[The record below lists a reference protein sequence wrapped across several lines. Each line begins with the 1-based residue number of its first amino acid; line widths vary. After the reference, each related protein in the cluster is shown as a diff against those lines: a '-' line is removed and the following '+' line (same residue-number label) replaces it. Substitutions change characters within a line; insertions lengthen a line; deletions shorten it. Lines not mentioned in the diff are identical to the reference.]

1 MEGRF
6 YSDVFARKGMTITV
20 PGPAERAYIANE
32 YQSNFIYGR
41 FSVTARL
48 RILEIVAR
56 MTRDE
61 GMEGVI
67 LGGTELPLA
76 LGDTSGLTLR
86 FFNTT
91 LIHVERV
98 IDLVYPGSNGCH
110 LQQ

>member
-1 MEGRF
+1 
-6 YSDVFARKGMTITV
+6 
-20 PGPAERAYIANE
+20 
-32 YQSNFIYGR
+32 
-41 FSVTARL
+41 
-48 RILEIVAR
+48 

-61 GMEGVI
+61 GMEGVV

-98 IDLVYPGSNGCH
+98 IDLVYPRPNGCH

>member
-1 MEGRF
+1 
-6 YSDVFARKGMTITV
+6 
-20 PGPAERAYIANE
+20 
-32 YQSNFIYGR
+32 
-41 FSVTARL
+41 
-48 RILEIVAR
+48 

-61 GMEGVI
+61 GMEGVV

-76 LGDTSGLTLR
+76 LGDTNGLTLR

-98 IDLVYPGSNGCH
+98 IDLVYPRPNGCH